1 MVGSVYRSG
10 HASTKIIRDD
20 ESYTLSNPGPY
31 VGIIKDNRD
40 INKMG
45 ALRVNIPAL
54 SHVDNVSD
62 DGLYT
67 VQYLTPFYGAKSPQA
82 VNPTQVAN
90 FEDSQHSY
98 GFWAVPPDID
108 TRVLVIFAEGDTTQG
123 FWIGCVQEPYTNHM
137 VPGIAASTDTF
148 SPVAP
153 GGPLGDF
160 DSETKEQVYGTDKVP
175 AGEANRSLYADS
187 VTNNQG
193 LDRLKKP
200 IHPFAERLRQQ
211 GLIQD
216 DIRGTTSSSAR
227 RESPSRVFG
236 MSTPGPENTSSR
248 KTDKLGPR
256 DEKRDL
262 KTTRLPGHTFVM
274 DDGDTGGNNKLIRL
288 RTGGGHQILMH
299 DSSEVIY
306 IANATGNAW
315 MEFDGSGRIDLY
327 SADSINLR
335 STTDFNIHSDANV
348 NIYAKNRVK
357 IRGQEGLSL
366 DGKDILGYADYDI
379 KLQATDGFMRSRA
392 KGGIYSYSGG
402 NQWHNAAGN
411 IDLSANQVHFNSK
424 DPSDSYIP
432 EINRTLYYD
441 LSGTGTKE
449 VDVDDVIT
457 VNKKKLLI
465 REPRKN
471 KTMTGMG
478 QIPTHEPALHA
489 NKVVRFYGVGDS
501 SNSNVIGTAEF
512 VAQRNRNSE
521 LDVVRL
527 GQAQADLEVYLREK
541 FPNANQSVLEKESKK
556 FIDGYKQRYGVPDN
570 LNLSFITSGVQDAV
584 KQVTESI
591 TGKTVSLLKDQVF
604 IKDSK
609 VLFTSGDLG
618 QAVQSTTKLF
628 KDLSSG
634 SISTKTIGDILGGS
648 VKLPGG
654 DIGIVLPSEFKNIPG
669 VDKVTGTVKTVVG
682 GTTTAITQV
691 TSAIN
696 NATKKV
702 IGSVGKA
709 IGNIFG

>member
-10 HASTKIIRDD
+10 HSSTKVLRDD
-20 ESYTLSNPGPY
+20 ETYTLSNPGPY
-31 VGIIKDNRD
+31 VAIVKDNKD
-40 INKMG
+40 INRMG

-54 SHVDNVSD
+54 SHIENVSE

-67 VQYLTPFYGAKSPQA
+67 VQYLTPFYGAKSPDA
-82 VNPTQVAN
+82 VKDSGIAN
-90 FEDSQHSY
+90 YEDSQHSY

-137 VPGIAASTDTF
+137 IPGVASSTDTF

-153 GGPLGDF
+153 GGPQGDF
-160 DSETKEQVYGTDKVP
+160 DFTTKESSYGTDFVP
-175 AGEANRSLYADS
+175 AGEANRSLYAD
-187 VTNNQG
+187 VTALG
-193 LDRLKKP
+193 VDRLRKP
-200 IHPFAERLRQQ
+200 VHPLADTLRRQ

-216 DIRGTTSSSAR
+216 NVRGTTTSSAR

-236 MSTPGPENTSSR
+236 MSTPGPEKLDSK

-256 DEKRDL
+256 DAKQNL
-262 KTTRLPGHTFVM
+262 KTTRNTGHTFVM
-274 DDGDTGGNNKLIRL
+274 DDGDIAGNNKLIRL

-299 DSSEVIY
+299 DTESVIY

-315 MEFDGSGRIDLY
+315 MEFDGSGRIDVY

-348 NIYAKNRVK
+348 NIFAKNQVK
-357 IRGQEGLSL
+357 IRGKEGLSI
-366 DGKDILGYADYDI
+366 DGKNIMGYADYDI

-411 IDLSANQVHFNSK
+411 IDLSAGQVHFNSK

-432 EINRTLYYD
+432 EIDRTLYYD

-457 VNKKKLLI
+457 VNKKKLLV
-465 REPRKN
+465 RESRKN
-471 KTMTGMG
+471 STMTGMG
-478 QIPTHEPALHA
+478 QIPTHEPAVHA
-489 NKVVRFYGVGDS
+489 NKVIRFYGVSDS

-512 VAQRNRNSE
+512 VANRNRNNP
-521 LDVVRL
+521 LDVIRL

-541 FPNANQSVLEKESKK
+541 FPGASQTVLEAESKK
-556 FIDGYKQRYGVPDN
+556 FIDGYKQRYGIPDN
-570 LNLSFITSGVQDAV
+570 LNLSFLTSGVEDAV

-591 TGKTVSLLKDQVF
+591 TGKAVNLLKDQVF
-604 IKDSK
+604 INDAK
-609 VLFTSGDLG
+609 VLFTSGNLG

-628 KDLSSG
+628 QDLSTG
-634 SISTKTIGDILGGS
+634 NITTKTIGDILGGS

-654 DIGIVLPSEFKNIPG
+654 DIGIVLPTELKNVPG

-696 NATKKV
+696 KATKKV

-709 IGNIFG
+709 IGDLFG